1 MQNDWDKWQAALADP
16 SKIGTG
22 KLTIHPGEPWTGYF
36 RVRRKGGD
44 WEPVQFWR
52 GADGDWYATRSGRP
66 VDRDQIDD
74 LFLWAVKQPISEEA
88 FDRAKAGNGWA
99 DEPER
104 PAAGIGHNS
113 GAEADEYEALRI
125 EWLGE
130 REQALAFLK
139 KPIASKEDA
148 DKAAIWARR
157 LKDIANRAD
166 KLHVEEKAPVLVKA
180 RKIDSKWRE
189 LREEPEGLQKLLKRH
204 QLAWLQEQ
212 DRLEKERVRA
222 AAAEAERLRR
232 EAEETLSKAS
242 TPEAE
247 REAGE
252 KLAAAKEAEREAE
265 YRRPQAGRP
274 GAKTSLRTRCVGR
287 IIDLDTF
294 LASIKDTQEIKDAAD
309 KACAR
314 LAKANVAVPGME
326 IIEERTVV

>member
-139 KPIASKEDA
+139 KPIASKEEA
-148 DKAAIWARR
+148 DKAAISARR

-166 KLHVEEKAPVLVKA
+166 KLHADEKAPVLVKA

-189 LREEPEGLQKLLKRH
+189 LREEP
-204 QLAWLQEQ
+204 
-212 DRLEKERVRA
+212 
-222 AAAEAERLRR
+222 
-232 EAEETLSKAS
+232 
-242 TPEAE
+242 
-247 REAGE
+247 
-252 KLAAAKEAEREAE
+252 
-265 YRRPQAGRP
+265 
-274 GAKTSLRTRCVGR
+274 
-287 IIDLDTF
+287 
-294 LASIKDTQEIKDAAD
+294 
-309 KACAR
+309 
-314 LAKANVAVPGME
+314 
-326 IIEERTVV
+326 